1 MKIYQSLADASRY
14 RAGALIPQQILF
26 GLALASDAKL
36 RLLDETRNDLRLG
49 QEFCVVFESLASKGR
64 AFEPDSESAATI
76 ASGIGEFVSETDIGR
91 FREPLRDTK
100 GVFDDLLANREAD
113 PARIRAA
120 SRTMERI
127 ADLAK
132 AKLRR
137 RSDSEL
143 MAQV

>member
-1 MKIYQSLADASRY
+1 MSTPQLPPEDAD
-14 RAGALIPQQILF
+14 
-26 GLALASDAKL
+26 
-36 RLLDETRNDLRLG
+36 E
-49 QEFCVVFESLASKGR
+49 VFVGVCFAVK
-64 AFEPDSESAATI
+64 FDK
-76 ASGIGEFVSETDIGR
+76 TDIGR